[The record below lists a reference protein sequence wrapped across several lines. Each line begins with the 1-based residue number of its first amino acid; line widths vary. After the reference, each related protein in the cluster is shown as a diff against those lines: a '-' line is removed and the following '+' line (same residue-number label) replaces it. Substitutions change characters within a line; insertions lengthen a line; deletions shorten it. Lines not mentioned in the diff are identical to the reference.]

1 MIALMIF
8 NDLTGNVKRIK
19 IKFLKPKYSII
30 TIKKLKK
37 Q

>member
-1 MIALMIF
+1 MIF
-8 NDLTGNVKRIK
+8 NDLTGNFKRIK
-19 IKFLKPKYSII
+19 IEFLKPKDSII